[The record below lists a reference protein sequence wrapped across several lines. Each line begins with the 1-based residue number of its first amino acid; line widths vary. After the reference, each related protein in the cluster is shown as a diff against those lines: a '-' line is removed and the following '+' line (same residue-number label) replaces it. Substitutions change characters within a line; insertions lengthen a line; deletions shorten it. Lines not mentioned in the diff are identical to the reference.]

1 MNFKNLKFNKGLTL
15 VETLVAISIFT
26 IALVGMLNITGGSIA
41 DSSYAKDKITA
52 NYLASEGV
60 EYIRNLRDTYNLYEA
75 NGWQNFLDKLAVC
88 KVENKTGCY
97 IDPQNINFA
106 NEEQPMK
113 DLAINQCASGICPN
127 FYFEPSLTVYKY
139 NYTSGNTT
147 SFSRKIFIEE
157 VATQS
162 VHDKEILIT
171 STVSFT
177 TGRRSSS
184 VTFKTYLKN
193 WNEF

>member
-1 MNFKNLKFNKGLTL
+1 MIFKKIQFNKGLTL

-41 DSSYAKDKITA
+41 DTTYAKDKITA

-60 EYIRNLRDTYNLYEA
+60 EYVRNLRDTYNLYEA

-97 IDPQNINFA
+97 INPQNIDFSNQT
-106 NEEQPMK
+106 QPMK
-113 DLAINQCASGICPN
+113 ALEVYACVSGICPN
-127 FYFEPSLTVYKY
+127 FYFEPSLAVYKY
-139 NYTSGNTT
+139 NYTSGNNT
-147 SFSRKIFIEE
+147 SFSRKIFIQE
-157 VATQS
+157 VPTQNIQ
-162 VHDKEILIT
+162 DREILIT

-177 TGRRSSS
+177 TGRRSNT